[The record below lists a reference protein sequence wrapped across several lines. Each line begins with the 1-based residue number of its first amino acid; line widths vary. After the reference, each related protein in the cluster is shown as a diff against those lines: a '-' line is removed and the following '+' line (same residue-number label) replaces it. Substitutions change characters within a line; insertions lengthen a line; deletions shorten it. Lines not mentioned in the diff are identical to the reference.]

1 MNNNKADIKSPFT
14 DGEVTRKVEYTVY
27 ECNGIEFKVP
37 IVYYQCVDT
46 KEEFTDEELDELNFK
61 AIYNEYR
68 KRRI

>member
-14 DGEVTRKVEYTVY
+14 EGEVTRKVEYTVY
-27 ECNGIEFKVP
+27 EGNGIEFKVA

>member
-1 MNNNKADIKSPFT
+1 MTKADIKSPFT
-14 DGEVTRKVEYTVY
+14 GGEVIRKVENVEYTYRGV
-27 ECNGIEFKVP
+27 KVEAP
-37 IVYYQCVDT
+37 TVYYQCVDT